1 MPSDSEDKLTP
12 PPASSRESPAPQS
25 QRRSARLETKP
36 TRDYYKI
43 NQGKASTAKPNSSV
57 PPGSPHRKATQIL
70 YNYALSQPD
79 QQASEGFVRIARK
92 KNVSKPDLPTL
103 KKALSGGEADE
114 WKKTMQ
120 VE

>member
-1 MPSDSEDKLTP
+1 MPSDSEDQLTP

-57 PPGSPHRKATQIL
+57 PLGSPHRKATQIL
-70 YNYALSQPD
+70 YNYDLSQPD

-92 KNVSKPDLPTL
+92 KNVSKPHLPTL
-103 KKALSGGEADE
+103 KKALSGAEADE
-114 WKKTMQ
+114 
-120 VE
+120 